1 MVDGV
6 PMPPPVRPVIILRGS
21 DYELGYQYYQQ
32 LVEIYGT
39 WIPSHRWGYLYYCTP
54 LHRERFSA
62 EEKAALREFQAYID
76 RYTPEWTAIL
86 HGMADGATDAGVPVT
101 YEDLLSFY
109 VLYEELYHWSPKT
122 FVMPGAVGPS
132 GTPGKEPL
140 ACSGFAAW
148 GRSTKDGKMLCVGNA
163 DDDSGF
169 FASTVMV
176 FPETGNNFIT
186 SPFDMPGFGGFPSHP
201 GTNNKGLVYVHH
213 GTGQFFFKNWGYTV
227 PRGMADMHIL
237 RFADSAEE
245 AAEMHLG
252 YPKAVNF
259 KDGTFLADV
268 DGNALVVESR
278 DPAVVRR
285 PGEHGETD
293 FIYCTN
299 NYQARQMGD
308 SATQD
313 YIPHGGWLNKEL
325 QGREVMDSTASS
337 VSRNLF
343 LWNMLHNYP
352 GEVDVEFAKM
362 TYRFPSTVTYPTLEE
377 ADAAY
382 LRERGQSYRTRVG
395 HLHNTFIGIVRPDRG
410 DDASYYVC
418 SGPATRAT
426 GPAGPE
432 SHNYG
437 PGQTYAFYQLKLA
450 GSPQAVAQAA
460 LHRARYDLHYANS
473 ALGRLT
479 YLEAAPLE
487 ATFDKAKTECFK
499 GHYYLNGVLAG
510 RVRGDRECITAL
522 AKATRC
528 YTRCQVYAQT
538 VCDAI
543 APPPSGPQQLGLRPW
558 LGEWGEWQTY
568 FEARD
573 ERPRR

>member
-1 MVDGV
+1 
-6 PMPPPVRPVIILRGS
+6 MPPPVRPVIILRGS

-32 LVEIYGT
+32 LVEIYDT
-39 WIPSHRWGYLYYCTP
+39 WIPAHKWGYLYFCTP
-54 LHRERFSA
+54 LHREKFSL
-62 EEKAALREFQAYID
+62 EERDALRQFQAYID

-86 HGMADGATDAGVPVT
+86 NGMADGATDAGVPVT
-101 YEDLLSFY
+101 YDDLLAFM
-109 VLYEELYHWSPKT
+109 VLYEELYDWSPKS
-122 FVMPGAVGPS
+122 FVMPDGAGAPA
-132 GTPGKEPL
+132 PAAP

-148 GRSTKDGKMLCVGNA
+148 GGTTRDGRMLCAGNA
-163 DDDSGF
+163 DDSSGH

-176 FPETGNNFIT
+176 FPESGNSFIT

-213 GTGQFFFKNWGYTV
+213 GTGRFQFSNWGYTV

-237 RFADSAEE
+237 RFADDAAQ

-268 DGNALVVESR
+268 HGNALVVESR

-285 PGEHGETD
+285 PGDDGETD
-293 FIYCTN
+293 FLYCTN
-299 NYQARQMGD
+299 NYRSAEMGD
-308 SATQD
+308 PATQER
-313 YIPHGGWLNKEL
+313 IPHGGWFSRGL
-325 QGREVMDSTASS
+325 QGAGGIQGAVDGTAWS

-343 LWNMLHNYP
+343 LWNMLHNYR
-352 GEVDVEFAKM
+352 GQVDLEFAKM
-362 TYRFPSTVTYPTLEE
+362 MYRFPSTIAYPTLEE

-382 LRERGQSYRTRVG
+382 VRDRGRSYRARIGT
-395 HLHNTFIGIVRPDRG
+395 LHNTFTAIVRPDDG

-426 GPAGPE
+426 GPSMPGRA
-432 SHNYG
+432 NFM
-437 PGQTYAFYQLKLA
+437 PGQTHAFYELKLGA
-450 GSPQAVAQAA
+450 DPQAVARAA
-460 LHRARYDLHYANS
+460 QVGAQRDLYYANT
-473 ALGRLT
+473 ALGALG
-479 YLEAAPLE
+479 YMEAAPLE
-487 ATFDKAKTECFK
+487 ATFDKARTEHFK

-510 RVRGDRECITAL
+510 RTRGERDVIAAL

-528 YTRCQVYAQT
+528 YTQAQVYAQT

-543 APPPSGPQQLGLRPW
+543 APPPCRPEELGLRPW
-558 LGEWGEWQTY
+558 LGEQGEWETL
-568 FEARD
+568 FEGNEPLAD
-573 ERPRR
+573 